1 MSRQLAAAPHAAHVA
16 FASAAQGPAPHHRAE
31 PPRWGAA
38 PPGAALSPRAE
49 GPFHWDPLQAT
60 RVALFPI
67 LHDDLWEQ
75 HKKVQ
80 RNHWVVENVDLS
92 HDRFDWER
100 RMKPAERAFIKV
112 FLAWFSRGD
121 AEVLDLVDEIAP
133 HVEHVDEARLYL
145 NEQRAQEGVHIE
157 AYNKQIEALGL
168 PAAEVAAIQR
178 AFLDDPHV
186 RALADWAQQWK
197 APGVPIGELL
207 VADAFVEG
215 GFFQS
220 AFAVLRWLR
229 ERNLLPGIT
238 EYNEYIIRDEGD
250 HTESIGRLVA
260 RLAPAARPSTARIHE
275 IARSG
280 AAVAAAFA
288 THSLPALDAPG
299 DAGLGLVGMNR
310 ALLAQSIEHQFDA
323 VCGVLGE
330 PPLFGAPN
338 PFPFMEKAALIEVH
352 KGNFFEVRTHA
363 YSGLKSGALAF
374 CVRGDPVR
382 R

>member
-1 MSRQLAAAPHAAHVA
+1 MSRQFAALHAAHA
-16 FASAAQGPAPHHRAE
+16 TSAPA
-31 PPRWGAA
+31 RWAGA
-38 PPGAALSPRAE
+38 PPAAALNPRAE
-49 GPFHWDPLQAT
+49 GPFRWDPRQAD

-67 LHDDLWEQ
+67 LHDDLWEM
-75 HKKVQ
+75 HKTLQ
-80 RNHWVVENVDLS
+80 QNHWVAENVDLT
-92 HDRFDWER
+92 HDRPDWVG
-100 RMKPAERAFIKV
+100 RMTPAEHAFIKV

-121 AEVLDLVDEIAP
+121 AEVLDLVDVIAP

-168 PAAEVAAIQR
+168 PAGEVAAIQR

-186 RALADWAQQWK
+186 RALVAWAQAWK

-215 GFFQS
+215 GFFQG

-238 EYNEYIIRDEGD
+238 EYNEYILRDEGD
-250 HTESIGRLVA
+250 HTEGIGRLVA

-275 IARSG
+275 IGRSG
-280 AAVAAAFA
+280 AAVAIAFA
-288 THSLPALDAPG
+288 THSLPAIDAPG
-299 DAGLGLVGMNR
+299 DAGLGLIGMNR
-310 ALLAQSIEHQFDA
+310 ALLAQSIERQFDV
-323 VCGVLGE
+323 VCGVLDE
-330 PPLFGAPN
+330 PPIFDTPN

-352 KGNFFEVRTHA
+352 KSNFFERRAHGYSGPTAGALRFRVRT
-363 YSGLKSGALAF
+363 
-374 CVRGDPVR
+374 DPVR